1 MRNFDALAVALIS
14 MILLGFSDIHLTP
27 QPLLGQTIRIQQ
39 TVLRDQLR
47 QQLREQLH
55 QQLRNRIQILKCQNR

>member
-14 MILLGFSDIHLTP
+14 MILLGFSEIHLTP

-39 TVLRDQLR
+39 TVVR
-47 QQLREQLH
+47 QQVREQIR
-55 QQLRNRIQILKCQNR
+55 QQVRNQIQTILKCQNR